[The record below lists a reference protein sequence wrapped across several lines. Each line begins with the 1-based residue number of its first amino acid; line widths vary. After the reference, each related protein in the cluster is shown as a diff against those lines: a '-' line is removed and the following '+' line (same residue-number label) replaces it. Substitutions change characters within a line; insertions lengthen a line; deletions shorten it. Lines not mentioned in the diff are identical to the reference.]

1 MADLATC
8 TAVGGC
14 ITTTSC
20 CTALSVSATVI
31 SKTTNLVCL
40 PVWTKYGAEV
50 ACAVSSACATAAKTY
65 LDAGTLPAYTVVSG
79 KMYAATACTNKLAA
93 EGASH
98 LAASA
103 VAVASILYV
112 TM

>member
-1 MADLATC
+1 MSACD
-8 TAVGGC
+8 TAF
-14 ITTTSC
+14 
-20 CTALSVSATVI
+20 TAYVTANTQP
-31 SKTTNLVCL
+31 T
-40 PVWTKYGAEV
+40 YARAG
-50 ACAVSSACATAAKTY
+50 AVSSE
-65 LDAGTLPAYTVVSG
+65 V
-79 KMYAATACTNKLAA
+79 MYAATACTNKLSA